1 MLQTQQSPVVTVIP
15 AVMNTSVASTY
26 RQLKV
31 AAYCRVST
39 ELEEQQNSY
48 QAQIEYY
55 TDKISSN
62 KEWRM
67 AGVFADEGI
76 SGTQA
81 KKRPEFLRMIRLCE
95 RGKIDLIITKS
106 ISRFARNTVD
116 CLNYVRRLKALGIG
130 IIFEKEN
137 INTLTMV
144 SEMVITM
151 MGCFAQAESESI
163 SKNVTWGKQKSYQDG
178 KVVFQYKHLLGY
190 KKGEDGKP
198 EIIPEEAETV
208 KLIYRLYLDGLS
220 LKGICDELESRG
232 ILTSQKKTSWT
243 YGVVRNILIN
253 EKYVGDALLQKTFIT
268 DCITKKVKKNNGER
282 AKYLV
287 SNHHKPIIDRE
298 VFNHVQEEMARRS
311 SKRKVSDKTTTENG
325 KYSSKYAL
333 SELLIC
339 GDCGTPYRRTTWA
352 KKGKKKTVWRCIN
365 HLEHGTKYCAKSPT
379 LEENRL
385 HNAILD
391 ALNQYFN
398 CKDETKEILKNNI
411 ENVLEYD
418 DSQNIIAME
427 SRLKELNLAVSD
439 LLKLSVNTGSESNF
453 EVEFQKI
460 SSEISNLKIQIET
473 EKSKQKSSKYNS
485 TRVNEIMETLN
496 PHNGMLTQFDDV
508 VIRKIIEYI
517 KVISSDKI
525 QIVFKGGVEVVGD
538 MK

>member
-1 MLQTQQSPVVTVIP
+1 MLQAQQGPVVTVIP

-163 SKNVTWGKQKSYQDG
+163 SKNVTWGKQKSFQDG
-178 KVVFQYKHLLGY
+178 KVVFQYKYLLGY

-208 KLIYRLYLDGLS
+208 
-220 LKGICDELESRG
+220 
-232 ILTSQKKTSWT
+232 
-243 YGVVRNILIN
+243 
-253 EKYVGDALLQKTFIT
+253 
-268 DCITKKVKKNNGER
+268 
-282 AKYLV
+282 
-287 SNHHKPIIDRE
+287 
-298 VFNHVQEEMARRS
+298 
-311 SKRKVSDKTTTENG
+311 
-325 KYSSKYAL
+325 
-333 SELLIC
+333 
-339 GDCGTPYRRTTWA
+339 
-352 KKGKKKTVWRCIN
+352 
-365 HLEHGTKYCAKSPT
+365 
-379 LEENRL
+379 
-385 HNAILD
+385 
-391 ALNQYFN
+391 
-398 CKDETKEILKNNI
+398 
-411 ENVLEYD
+411 
-418 DSQNIIAME
+418 
-427 SRLKELNLAVSD
+427 
-439 LLKLSVNTGSESNF
+439 
-453 EVEFQKI
+453 
-460 SSEISNLKIQIET
+460 
-473 EKSKQKSSKYNS
+473 
-485 TRVNEIMETLN
+485 
-496 PHNGMLTQFDDV
+496 
-508 VIRKIIEYI
+508 
-517 KVISSDKI
+517 
-525 QIVFKGGVEVVGD
+525 
-538 MK
+538 

>member
-1 MLQTQQSPVVTVIP
+1 M
-15 AVMNTSVASTY
+15 
-26 RQLKV
+26 
-31 AAYCRVST
+31 
-39 ELEEQQNSY
+39 
-48 QAQIEYY
+48 
-55 TDKISSN
+55 
-62 KEWRM
+62 
-67 AGVFADEGI
+67 DEGI

-81 KKRPEFLRMIRLCE
+81 KKRPEFIRMIRLCE

-163 SKNVTWGKQKSYQDG
+163 SKNVTWGKQKAYRDG
-178 KVVFQYKHLLGY
+178 KVVFQYKHFLGY
-190 KKGEDGKP
+190 KKGVDGKP
-198 EIIPEEAETV
+198 EIIPEEAETI

-220 LKGICDELESRG
+220 LKGICDELESKG
-232 ILTSQKKTSWT
+232 ILTSQKKTNWT
-243 YGVVRNILIN
+243 YGVIKNILTN

-268 DCITKKVKKNNGER
+268 DYITKKVKKNNGER

-287 SNHHKPIIDRE
+287 SNHHTPIIDRE
-298 VFNHVQEEMARRS
+298 VFNQVQEEMARRS

-352 KKGKKKTVWRCIN
+352 KKEKKKTVWRCIN
-365 HLEHGTKYCAKSPT
+365 RLENGTKYCSKSPT
-379 LEENRL
+379 LEEIRL

-398 CKDETKEILKNNI
+398 CKDETMGILKNNI

-418 DSQNIIAME
+418 DSQNIIVME
-427 SRLKELNLAVSD
+427 SRLKELNNVVSD
-439 LLKLSVNTGSESNF
+439 LLKLSVNTGSESNY

-460 SSEISNLKIQIET
+460 SSEINALKKQIET

-485 TRVNEIMETLN
+485 TRVNEIMEFLN
-496 PHNGMLTQFDDV
+496 SHNGMLTQFDDV
-508 VIRKIIEYI
+508 VIR
-517 KVISSDKI
+517 
-525 QIVFKGGVEVVGD
+525 
-538 MK
+538 